1 MTFFLYVLIGVG
13 VGVAVALLLEAIV
26 APAVALEP
34 YLHHEA
40 VSG

>member
-1 MTFFLYVLIGVG
+1 VLVLGL
-13 VGVAVALLLEAIV
+13 ALLLEAIV
-26 APAVALEP
+26 APAVAFEP